1 MRGLL
6 RGLEKARDQVSSVM
20 SINLAEGSGSTAGLA
35 VVGVAGLSWLT
46 PPGVETRAEGSGE

>member
-1 MRGLL
+1 MRGL
-6 RGLEKARDQVSSVM
+6 GKARDQVSSVM
-20 SINLAEGSGSTAGLA
+20 SISFAEGSGSTAGLA